1 MIIGTVHVLC
11 IYENQS
17 EPTHSIVHCVYLCL
31 EGFTVQL
38 LSPGS
43 GRCSFIF
50 CTVLPSLFSPSAY
63 TFGEDNLHR
72 QFALSLLVGAHKV
85 AHYYRGAQ

>member
-1 MIIGTVHVLC
+1 MFSVFMKISLSHHVVSTV
-11 IYENQS
+11 Y
-17 EPTHSIVHCVYLCL
+17 CVYLSL

-43 GRCSFIF
+43 GWCSLIF
-50 CTVLPSLFSPSAY
+50 RSTLLSLFSPSAF

-72 QFALSLLVGAHKV
+72 QLVLSLLVGTHKV
-85 AHYYRGAQ
+85 AHY